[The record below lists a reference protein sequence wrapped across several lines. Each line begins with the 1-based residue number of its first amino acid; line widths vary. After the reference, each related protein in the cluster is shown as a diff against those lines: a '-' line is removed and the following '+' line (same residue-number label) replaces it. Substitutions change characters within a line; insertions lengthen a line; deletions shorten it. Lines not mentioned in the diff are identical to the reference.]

1 MTVVLN
7 MHNYIVFPF
16 ENVHL
21 QMKIYIYSVVSYQ
34 VRYQK
39 SSMYSSGIL
48 ILVFFRATNLWW

>member
-48 ILVFFRATNLWW
+48 ILVFFRATNL